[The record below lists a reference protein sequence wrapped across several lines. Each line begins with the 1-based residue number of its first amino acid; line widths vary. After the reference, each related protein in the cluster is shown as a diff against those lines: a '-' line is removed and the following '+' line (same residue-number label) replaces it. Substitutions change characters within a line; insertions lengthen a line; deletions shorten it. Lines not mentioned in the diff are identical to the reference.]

1 MSLNGVEVIIE
12 VDTGAAVSILS
23 ESAYNQLCEVT
34 GKLDLISLEIKLKSY
49 MGHQI
54 RVLGSCLVTVKYKDH
69 ERKLSVLEV
78 KGQGPCL
85 LGQNWM
91 TELKL
96 NWKFIGQVEA
106 REDIQVVIDK
116 YSEVFEGGL
125 GTLRGVTAKIHR
137 PTSHTS
143 VLPPTSC
150 PYARRQKVESELD
163 SLEREGIVERI
174 QFSEWAAPVVPVLK
188 QDGSIRLCRD
198 YKLTVNCV
206 AKLDTYP
213 Y

>member
-1 MSLNGVEVIIE
+1 MSLNGVEVVKE

-23 ESAYNQLCEVT
+23 ESTYNQLCEAT
-34 GKLDLISLEIKLKSY
+34 GKLDLITLEIKLKSY

-125 GTLRGVTAKIHR
+125 GTLRGVTAKIHIDPQATPRFYR
-137 PTSHTS
+137 PRPVHM
-143 VLPPTSC
+143 LGD
-150 PYARRQKVESELD
+150 RRLNQS
-163 SLEREGIVERI
+163 
-174 QFSEWAAPVVPVLK
+174 
-188 QDGSIRLCRD
+188 
-198 YKLTVNCV
+198 
-206 AKLDTYP
+206 
-213 Y
+213 